1 MFEKITTAACFMI
14 FRRGEKKKKQRLR
27 KKKNPGPFVKY
38 ILTAFFHSSV
48 ERDAGTLSIF

>member
-1 MFEKITTAACFMI
+1 MLYDLQKGGKKEKTKT
-14 FRRGEKKKKQRLR
+14 E

>member
-14 FRRGEKKKKQRLR
+14 FRRGGKKEKTKTE

>member
-1 MFEKITTAACFMI
+1 MI
-14 FRRGEKKKKQRLR
+14 FRRGGKKEKTKTE

-48 ERDAGTLSIF
+48 ERDAGTLSIFWEDASPNPL